1 MSYFRMKEK
10 RRSQREG
17 ILDRFKGFLAD
28 YLTGLLS
35 ILLILNVIIVMFALM
50 GIGWR
55 QMLDV
60 PAYLMEALHKPSNF
74 LSRGNTGST
83 MSKQIRSAAGVVTS
97 SNIQLVYSD
106 ESFAAAA
113 SRVRPAV
120 VNISCGTIERA
131 PAVSDSL
138 RFDDPAQDLLNL
150 GGIGSGII
158 VDSRGYILTCYH
170 MVSQASNI
178 TVTPFGYE
186 GRRYSAHVIA
196 KDESLNLAVL
206 RINTPHELPAA
217 ILGDSSQMEVADM
230 VLAIGSPFGLE
241 QSVTHGIISDNH
253 RDIQIGGRVY
263 RGMMQTDVAINRG
276 SSGGPLI
283 SINGEVVAINMA
295 IYAPTGV
302 YSGVSFALPINQA
315 KPLAAKIIQ

>member
-1 MSYFRMKEK
+1 
-10 RRSQREG
+10 
-17 ILDRFKGFLAD
+17 
-28 YLTGLLS
+28 
-35 ILLILNVIIVMFALM
+35 
-50 GIGWR
+50 
-55 QMLDV
+55 MLDM
-60 PAYLMEALHKPSNF
+60 PAYFMESLNLKEVSHF
-74 LSRGNTGST
+74 LSRWNTTSAT
-83 MSKQIRSAAGVVTS
+83 SKPIRSTSGVTTS
-97 SNIQLVYSD
+97 SNIQLVSSD
-106 ESFAAAA
+106 ETFAASA

-120 VNISCGTIERA
+120 VNISCETIQRA
-131 PAVSDSL
+131 PQVSGSL

-170 MVSQASNI
+170 IVSQASNI
-178 TVTPFGYE
+178 IVTPFGYE
-186 GRRYSAHVIA
+186 VRRYRARVIA

-206 RINTPHELPAA
+206 RIDTPYELPAV

-263 RGMMQTDVAINRG
+263 RGMMQTDVPINRG

-283 SINGEVVAINMA
+283 NINGEVVGINMA

-315 KPLAAKIIQ
+315 KVLVAKTIQ

>member
-1 MSYFRMKEK
+1 M
-10 RRSQREG
+10 
-17 ILDRFKGFLAD
+17 DRFKGFLTN

-35 ILLILNVIIVMFALM
+35 ILLVLNVIIVMFALM

-55 QMLDV
+55 QILDV

-74 LSRGNTGST
+74 LSRWNTTPATG
-83 MSKQIRSAAGVVTS
+83 KPIRSAAGVVTS
-97 SNIQLVYSD
+97 SNIQLVCSD
-106 ESFAAAA
+106 ETFAAAA

-120 VNISCGTIERA
+120 VNISCETIERA
-131 PAVSDSL
+131 PVVSGSP

-158 VDSRGYILTCYH
+158 VDPRGYILTCYH
-170 MVSQASNI
+170 VVSQASNI
-178 TVTPFGYE
+178 VVTPFGYE
-186 GRRYSAHVIA
+186 VRRYRARVIA

-206 RINTPHELPAA
+206 RINTADELPAA
-217 ILGDSSQMEVADM
+217 TLGDSSQMEVADM

-253 RDIQIGGRVY
+253 RDILIGSRVY
-263 RGMMQTDVAINRG
+263 RGMMQTDVPINRG

-283 SINGEVVAINMA
+283 NINGEVVGINMA

>member
-1 MSYFRMKEK
+1 
-10 RRSQREG
+10 
-17 ILDRFKGFLAD
+17 
-28 YLTGLLS
+28 
-35 ILLILNVIIVMFALM
+35 M

-55 QMLDV
+55 QMLDMPEYV
-60 PAYLMEALHKPSNF
+60 MEGLQKPSQF
-74 LSRGNTGST
+74 LSRWSATSVT
-83 MSKQIRSAAGVVTS
+83 SKPIRSAAGVTTS
-97 SNIQLVYSD
+97 SNIQFVSSD

-120 VNISCGTIERA
+120 VNISCETIQRA
-131 PAVSDSL
+131 PAVSGSL
-138 RFDDPAQDLLNL
+138 RFDDPAQDLLHL

-158 VDSRGYILTCYH
+158 FDSSGYILTCYH
-170 MVSQASNI
+170 VVSQASNI

-186 GRRYSAHVIA
+186 ARRYSAHVIA

-206 RINTPHELPAA
+206 RINTPYELPAA
-217 ILGDSSQMEVADM
+217 TLGDSSQMEVADM

-253 RDIQIGGRVY
+253 RDVQIDGRVY
-263 RGMMQTDVAINRG
+263 RGMMQTDVPINRG

-283 SINGEVVAINMA
+283 NINGEVVGINMA

-315 KPLAAKIIQ
+315 KPLAAKIIR

>member
-1 MSYFRMKEK
+1 
-10 RRSQREG
+10 
-17 ILDRFKGFLAD
+17 
-28 YLTGLLS
+28 LLS
-35 ILLILNVIIVMFALM
+35 ILLVVNVIIVMFAMM

-74 LSRGNTGST
+74 LSRWNTT
-83 MSKQIRSAAGVVTS
+83 HATSKPIRSVAGVVTS
-97 SNIQLVYSD
+97 SNIQLVCSD
-106 ESFAAAA
+106 ETFAAAV

-120 VNISCGTIERA
+120 VNISCETIERA
-131 PAVSDSL
+131 PVGSGSL

-158 VDSRGYILTCYH
+158 VDPRGYILTCYH
-170 MVSQASNI
+170 VVSQASNI
-178 TVTPFGYE
+178 VVTPFGYE
-186 GRRYSAHVIA
+186 VRRYRARVIA

-206 RINTPHELPAA
+206 RINTADELPAA
-217 ILGDSSQMEVADM
+217 TLGDSSQMEVADV

-253 RDIQIGGRVY
+253 RDILIGSRVY
-263 RGMMQTDVAINRG
+263 RGMMQTDVPINRG

-283 SINGEVVAINMA
+283 NINGEVVAINMA

>member
-1 MSYFRMKEK
+1 M
-10 RRSQREG
+10 
-17 ILDRFKGFLAD
+17 DRFKGFLTN
-28 YLTGLLS
+28 YLTGLIS
-35 ILLILNVIIVMFALM
+35 ILLVLNVIIVIFAFM

-55 QMLDV
+55 QMLDIPEYV
-60 PAYLMEALHKPSNF
+60 VEAIQEPSNF
-74 LSRGNTGST
+74 LSRWSETSAT
-83 MSKQIRSAAGVVTS
+83 KKPVRSAAGVVTS
-97 SNIQLVYSD
+97 SNIQLVSYD

-120 VNISCGTIERA
+120 VNISCDSIERA
-131 PAVSDSL
+131 PVVSGSL
-138 RFDDPAQDLLNL
+138 RFDDAAQDLLNL

-158 VDSRGYILTCYH
+158 VDSSGYILTCYH
-170 MVSQASNI
+170 VVSQASNI

-186 GRRYSAHVIA
+186 ARRYSAHVIA

-206 RINTPHELPAA
+206 RVNTPYELPAA
-217 ILGDSSQMEVADM
+217 TLGDSSQMEVADM

-253 RDIQIGGRVY
+253 RDVQIDGRVY
-263 RGMMQTDVAINRG
+263 RGMMQTDVPINRG

-283 SINGEVVAINMA
+283 NINGEVVGINMA

-315 KPLAAKIIQ
+315 KPLTAKIIQ

>member
-1 MSYFRMKEK
+1 M
-10 RRSQREG
+10 
-17 ILDRFKGFLAD
+17 DRFKGFFAN

-35 ILLILNVIIVMFALM
+35 ILLVLNVIIVIFALM

-55 QMLDV
+55 QMLDMPEYV
-60 PAYLMEALHKPSNF
+60 MEGLQKPSHF
-74 LSRGNTGST
+74 LSRWSA
-83 MSKQIRSAAGVVTS
+83 MSVTSKPIRSAAGVTTS
-97 SNIQLVYSD
+97 SNIQFVSSD

-120 VNISCGTIERA
+120 VNISCETIQRA
-131 PAVSDSL
+131 PAVSGSL

-158 VDSRGYILTCYH
+158 FDSSGYILTCYH
-170 MVSQASNI
+170 VVSQASNI
-178 TVTPFGYE
+178 TVTLFGYE
-186 GRRYSAHVIA
+186 ARRYFAHVIA

-206 RINTPHELPAA
+206 RINTPYELPAA
-217 ILGDSSQMEVADM
+217 TLGDSSQMEVADM

-253 RDIQIGGRVY
+253 RDVQIDGRVY
-263 RGMMQTDVAINRG
+263 QGMMQTDVPINRG

-283 SINGEVVAINMA
+283 NINGEVVGINMA

>member
-1 MSYFRMKEK
+1 
-10 RRSQREG
+10 
-17 ILDRFKGFLAD
+17 LDRFRGFFAN

-35 ILLILNVIIVMFALM
+35 ILLVLNVIIVIFALM

-55 QMLDV
+55 QMVEV
-60 PAYLMEALHKPSNF
+60 PTYFMEALREPSNL
-74 LSRGNTGST
+74 LSRWNVTSAT
-83 MSKQIRSAAGVVTS
+83 SKPIRSTSGLTTS
-97 SNIQLVYSD
+97 SNIQLVSSD
-106 ESFAAAA
+106 ESFAAAV

-120 VNISCGTIERA
+120 VNISCETIQRA
-131 PAVSDSL
+131 PAVSSSL

-158 VDSRGYILTCYH
+158 VDSRGYILTCWH
-170 MVSQASNI
+170 VVSQASNI
-178 TVTPFGYE
+178 NVTPFGYE
-186 GRRYSAHVIA
+186 ARRYSAYVIA

-206 RINTPHELPAA
+206 RINTPYELPAVT
-217 ILGDSSQMEVADM
+217 LGDSSQMEVADM

-241 QSVTHGIISDNH
+241 QSVTHGIISDNR
-253 RDIQIGGRVY
+253 RDVQIDGRVY
-263 RGMMQTDVAINRG
+263 RGMMQTDVPINRG

-283 SINGEVVAINMA
+283 NINGEVVGINMA

-315 KPLAAKIIQ
+315 KPLAAKTIQ

>member
-1 MSYFRMKEK
+1 
-10 RRSQREG
+10 
-17 ILDRFKGFLAD
+17 LDRFKGFLAD

-35 ILLILNVIIVMFALM
+35 ILLVLNVIIVMFALM

-60 PAYLMEALHKPSNF
+60 PAYLMEAFHKPSSF
-74 LSRGNTGST
+74 FSRRNTALAT
-83 MSKQIRSAAGVVTS
+83 SKPIRNAAGVAAS
-97 SNIQLVYSD
+97 SNIQFVYSD

-113 SRVRPAV
+113 SMVRPAV
-120 VNISCGTIERA
+120 VNISCESIEDP
-131 PAVSDSL
+131 PAVSGSL
-138 RFDDPAQDLLNL
+138 RFDDPAQDLINL

-170 MVSQASNI
+170 IISQASNI

-186 GRRYSAHVIA
+186 LRRYSAHVIA

-206 RINTPHELPAA
+206 RINPPHELPAA
-217 ILGDSSQMEVADM
+217 KLGDSSQMEVADM

-263 RGMMQTDVAINRG
+263 RGMIQTDVPINRG

-283 SINGEVVAINMA
+283 NLGGEVIAINMA

-315 KPLAAKIIQ
+315 KALAVKIIQ